1 MKKTFYLVIALQF
14 ITNISIAQISNDD
27 LMKGFQNPPE
37 EAKPRTWWHWI
48 GSNITKEGITK
59 DLEWM
64 KRAGIGGFQAF
75 DVSLGMGQTVD
86 KKIVFMTPE
95 WLDAIR
101 HTAVEAERL
110 GLEMTMVTSAGWSET
125 GGPWVKPEE
134 AIKKVVWSE
143 LQIKG
148 GEKFSG
154 KLPAPPS
161 NNGPIRNLSRPD
173 GFGAVTNSKPDPTLY
188 ADYKVIAFR
197 TPKDEV
203 KIADLKP
210 KVTSNSGDL
219 DVTALFD
226 DDLTTKVTLTMP
238 KSASH
243 SWIQFEFEQPF
254 QARSLSLATAITGT
268 FGSKDMTT
276 GVVEVS
282 DDGKNFKTIQ
292 ALPGP
297 QHDIRA
303 LPVRTYS
310 FPEVTA
316 KYFRITFTGGSGI
329 TTVGDFGSAGYFG
342 PAPSSFHVTEAKF
355 FSDARVHRWEDKAH
369 FAPMFEL
376 EALATKPVSEGSTI
390 TNVTDLTDRMK
401 TDGTLTWDAPAG
413 NWTILRMGYSLTG
426 SKNSPAVPAGVGY
439 EVDKLSKKHL
449 ESYYKGYTTPIAQAL
464 GSLYGKRMQYWL
476 TDSFEADAQN
486 WTEEL
491 PQEFLKRRGYDMT
504 AYLPVLSGRIV
515 KSAEVS
521 DRFLWDFR
529 RTIADMLAE
538 NHYKALGDIARA
550 EGIKLYGESAGISLP
565 IMQDAMLNKK
575 YLDIPM
581 AEFGMTQGL
590 GSAESS
596 SWKSP
601 RDLDDDH
608 AYRGAGDRLHAH
620 QSDIRE
626 AASASH
632 IYGKK
637 FVATESWTGGA
648 FEAPASMKLIG
659 DYWNTQG
666 VNRFIFHTSTHQ
678 PLDTKPGNSMVGTH
692 IHRNITWAEQ
702 AAPFVTYLSR
712 NSFMLQQGN
721 FVADIAYYLGEGIPS
736 SVPYWKKIKPEPP
749 VGYDFDFLGTDIL
762 LDDALV
768 KDGKIVLRSGM
779 SYEVLVLP
787 ETHEMTLPVLKK
799 IKELVSQGA
808 TIVGPKPI
816 KSPSLAGYPSIDREV
831 ALMANEIWG
840 DADGQLIFHHSY
852 EKGNVYWGAP
862 LNSVLAEK
870 KVYKDVDYTKPHV
883 NTYLSWIHRR
893 TNEADIYFISN
904 LRNQKEEAKIQFRM
918 SGKTPELW
926 HGDTGKSEEVEYV
939 MEGGFTTVSV
949 TLNPEQSVFIVF
961 RNPTSVTAQQIAKP
975 VIVTLADL
983 TGSWNVSFPPNLGAP
998 EKITLDKLIS
1008 LSEHSEEGVKYFGGT
1023 ATYTKEFTT
1032 SKDWFKPRAKFLL
1045 DLGKVKDIAEVSVN
1059 GKSLGILWKLP
1070 YELDITSA
1078 LKTGANKIEIK
1089 VTNQWTNRITGD
1101 AINPGKKVLSGSGL
1115 RFGGGNDALIE
1126 SGLIGP
1132 VIVSRVGDNQSK

>member
-1 MKKTFYLVIALQF
+1 MKKIIPLLIAVQLIAHF
-14 ITNISIAQISNDD
+14 SIAQISNDD
-27 LMKGFQNPPE
+27 LMKGFKNPPE
-37 EAKPRTWWHWI
+37 EARPRTWWHWI

-64 KRAGIGGFQAF
+64 KRVGIGGFQAF
-75 DVSLGMGQTVD
+75 DVSLGMGQTVE

-101 HTAVEAERL
+101 HTAAEAERL

-134 AIKKVVWSE
+134 AIKKIVWSE
-143 LQIKG
+143 LAITG
-148 GEKFSG
+148 GKKFIG

-161 NNGPIRNLSRPD
+161 NNGPIRNMSRPG
-173 GFGAVTNSKPDPTLY
+173 GFLSPANSKPDPTFY

-197 TPKDEV
+197 TPKVEI
-203 KIADLKP
+203 KMIDLKP
-210 KVTSNSGDL
+210 KVTSNSGEL
-219 DVTALFD
+219 EATALLD
-226 DDLTTKVTLTMP
+226 DDLTSTVKLPLP
-238 KSASH
+238 KPEAPI
-243 SWIQFEFEQPF
+243 WIQFEFAQPYKAQSF
-254 QARSLSLATAITGT
+254 SFATAITGT
-268 FGSKDMTT
+268 FGTKDMTT
-276 GVVEVS
+276 GYLEVS
-282 DDGKNFKTIQ
+282 DDGEKFKTIV

-303 LPVRTYS
+303 IPVRTYT
-310 FPEVTA
+310 FPEITA
-316 KYFRITFTGGSGI
+316 KYYRIRLTGGSGI
-329 TTVGDFGSAGYFG
+329 TTVGNFGTAGYFG
-342 PAPSSFHVTEAKF
+342 PAPTTLDISEAKF
-355 FSDARVHRWEDKAH
+355 FSEARVNRWEDKAH

-376 EALATKPVSEGSTI
+376 EALATPAVSESSSI
-390 TNVTDLTDRMK
+390 TEVIDITDKMK
-401 TDGTLTWDAPAG
+401 ADGTLTWDAPAG
-413 NWTILRMGYSLTG
+413 NWTIFRIGYSLTG
-426 SKNSPAVPAGVGY
+426 SKNSPAVPAGIGY

-449 ESYYKGYTTPIAQAL
+449 ESYYKNYTNPIAQAL

-486 WTEEL
+486 WTEDF
-491 PQEFLKRRGYDMT
+491 PAEFLKRRGYDMT
-504 AYLPVLSGRIV
+504 PYLPVLSGRIV
-515 KSAEVS
+515 KNADVS

-529 RTIADMLAE
+529 RTIADLLAD
-538 NHYKALGDIARA
+538 NHYKALGDMARA
-550 EGIKLYGESAGISLP
+550 QGIKLYGESAGISLP
-565 IMQDAMLNKK
+565 IIQDAMLNKK

-608 AYRGAGDRLHAH
+608 AYRGAGDRLQAH

-702 AAPFVTYLSR
+702 AEPFVTYLSR

-736 SVPYWKKIKPEPP
+736 SVPYWRKIKPEPP
-749 VGYDFDFLGTDIL
+749 SGYDYDFLGTDVL
-762 LDDALV
+762 LNDAV
-768 KDGKIVLRSGM
+768 AKEGKIVLKSGM
-779 SYEVLVLP
+779 TYEVLVLP
-787 ETHEMTLPVLKK
+787 ELTEITLPVLKK
-799 IKELVSQGA
+799 LKELVSQGA
-808 TIVGPKPI
+808 TIVGPKPV
-816 KSPSLAGYPSIDREV
+816 KSPSLSGYPSVDSEV
-831 ALMANEIWG
+831 AYMANEVWG
-840 DADGQLIFHHSY
+840 DADGQLIFHHAY
-852 EKGNVYWGAP
+852 GKGHVYWGAP

-870 KVYKDVDYTKPHV
+870 KVIKDVEYTRPHT
-883 NTYLSWIHRR
+883 NTYLSWIHRK
-893 TNEADIYFISN
+893 TTEADIYFISN
-904 LRNQKEEAKIQFRM
+904 LRNQKEDAKLEFRIT
-918 SGKTPELW
+918 GKAPELW
-926 HGDTGKSEEVEYV
+926 HADRGMTEPAD
-939 MEGGFTTVSV
+939 FTIENGITSVSYEF
-949 TLNPEQSVFIVF
+949 NPEESVFIVF
-961 RNPTSVTAQQIAKP
+961 SKPTTSTSFSKSKSVSKQVTA
-975 VIVTLADL
+975 LNE
-983 TGSWNVSFPPNLGAP
+983 SWNVSFPPNLGAP

-1008 LSEHSEEGVKYFGGT
+1008 LTEHREEGVKYFSGT
-1023 ATYTKEFTT
+1023 ATYTREFAA
-1032 SKDWFKPRAKFLL
+1032 SKDWFTSGNRFIL
-1045 DLGKVKDIAEVSVN
+1045 DLGTVKDIAEVSVN
-1059 GKSLGILWKLP
+1059 GKSIGTLWKLP
-1070 YELDITSA
+1070 YQIDISTA
-1078 LKTGANKIEIK
+1078 LKQGLNKIEVK

-1101 AINPGKKVLSGSGL
+1101 ALNPDKKILSGSGL
-1115 RFGGGNDALIE
+1115 RFGGGNNSLLE

-1132 VIVSRVGDNQSK
+1132 VVVNRIVDNQSK